1 MFYLSRAILGITTFF
16 ALSFASLATQDK
28 PYQEGD
34 VDAFLTTARSNGR
47 PSIVLFNFDEK
58 SG

>member
-1 MFYLSRAILGITTFF
+1 MLYLSRAILGITTFLG
-16 ALSFASLATQDK
+16 LSIASLAAQDK

-34 VDAFLTTARSNGR
+34 VNAFLTTARSNGR

>member
-1 MFYLSRAILGITTFF
+1 MLYLTRVILAITTFLG
-16 ALSFASLATQDK
+16 LSIASLAAQDK

-34 VDAFLTTARSNGR
+34 VDAFLTTARSNER